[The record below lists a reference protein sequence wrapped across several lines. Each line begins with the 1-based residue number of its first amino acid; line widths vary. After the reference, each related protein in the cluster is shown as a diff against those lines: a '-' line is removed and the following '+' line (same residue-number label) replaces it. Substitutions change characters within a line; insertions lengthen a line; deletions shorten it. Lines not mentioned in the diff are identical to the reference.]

1 MRETRESK
9 KERMRNRK
17 IPEQQ
22 SAWRIK
28 GHSADKLGTNM
39 FLIVSPAQRQTLER
53 LPGQNHRRAQM
64 SEIFMFTKTHNV
76 QDG

>member
-1 MRETRESK
+1 MKTRESK

-28 GHSADKLGTNM
+28 GHSADKPGTNM
-39 FLIVSPAQRQTLER
+39 FFIVSPAQWQTLER
-53 LPGQNHRRAQM
+53 LPDQNHGRAQM
-64 SEIFMFTKTHNV
+64 SEIFML
-76 QDG
+76 QRP